1 MHVQLLKAFKK
12 KKSKD
17 LQLNTL
23 KLKVFSRR
31 LYWEI

>member
-1 MHVQLLKAFKK
+1 MHVQLLKAFQKKK

-31 LYWEI
+31 LY